1 MSVSSPFVFL
11 RRYICQ
17 SKKQFSRLHL
27 TLFKLQCCDPLIYI
41 YRYAYDI
48 IWHFIVQK
56 QKTIYVCSNNIYR
69 FRVLQNP
76 LRSFRQTMRFEDMVV
91 LFSSDPMR
99 MNFEH
104 SWKTMPSSGFDFTGW
119 TTTTTTTTQQL
130 PSRELTYPPKMA
142 CWRWFSFSPG
152 GIC

>member
-1 MSVSSPFVFL
+1 MYRSKETDSK
-11 RRYICQ
+11 ICQ
-17 SKKQFSRLHL
+17 SLHHL
-27 TLFKLQCCDPLIYI
+27 SSSEDTFAKAKNNFPDFTSLSSNCNVVTLSYIYI

-104 SWKTMPSSGFDFTGW
+104 SWKTMPSSGFDFTG
-119 TTTTTTTTQQL
+119 
-130 PSRELTYPPKMA
+130 
-142 CWRWFSFSPG
+142 
-152 GIC
+152 